1 MAPFTVTL
9 RIILPVT
16 LMLLLGILRRE
27 KIDRKGGDALCKH
40 LIFLHFG

>member
-1 MAPFTVTL
+1 MAPFTATL

-27 KIDRKGGDALCKH
+27 KWIAKEEMRYAN
-40 LIFLHFG
+40 I